1 MTMTPNSPS
10 ELVQLN
16 QNQVFGEGLTPQE
29 VVEKLCH
36 HSEFQPTAL
45 IQLMKG
51 LTLKIYNFHR
61 NVTNKMVEDG
71 EMDSEHLFWV
81 EDTQKL
87 HTILTLMKNL

>member
-1 MTMTPNSPS
+1 MTPNSPS
-10 ELVQLN
+10 ELLQLN
-16 QNQVFGEGLTPQE
+16 QNQVFCEGLTPTE

-36 HSEFQPTAL
+36 HSEMEPTDL

-61 NVTNKMVEDG
+61 NVSNKVVEDG
-71 EMDSEHLFWV
+71 KLDSETLFWV

-87 HTILTLMKNL
+87 HTILTLMKDL